1 MVIILSEG
9 GAIWGIKSRVKTVLT
24 LSWGVPTEVRL
35 RHISA
40 VASLI
45 LVEMFLGGSL
55 ILLMLKITLVESLAL
70 LSKPSVLLLE
80 ILLVKVGS
88 LAWLMVWLDVCLTVL
103 RALSLVLALDEVS
116 RDHEW
121 IGIV

>member
-9 GAIWGIKSRVKTVLT
+9 GAIWGIESRVKTVLT
-24 LSWGVPTEVRL
+24 LSWAVPTEVRL

-40 VASLI
+40 VPSLI
-45 LVEMFLGGSL
+45 LVEMFLVGSL
-55 ILLMLKITLVESLAL
+55 ILLMLKITLVESLVL

>member
-1 MVIILSEG
+1 M
-9 GAIWGIKSRVKTVLT
+9 
-24 LSWGVPTEVRL
+24 
-35 RHISA
+35 
-40 VASLI
+40 
-45 LVEMFLGGSL
+45 
-55 ILLMLKITLVESLAL
+55 LMLKITLVESLVL

-88 LAWLMVWLDVCLTVL
+88 LAWLMVWLDVCLIVL